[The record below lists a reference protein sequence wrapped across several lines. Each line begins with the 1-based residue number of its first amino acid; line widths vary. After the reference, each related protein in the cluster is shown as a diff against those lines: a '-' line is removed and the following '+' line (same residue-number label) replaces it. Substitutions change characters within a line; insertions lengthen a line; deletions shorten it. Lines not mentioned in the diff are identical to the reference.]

1 MAAPVKIPYA
11 QPSFFG
17 TEERYLVEAFRSTW
31 ISGGAFV
38 DRFEEDFR
46 RYCGSRF
53 AVTAS
58 NGTTALHMA
67 YLALGIKPGDEVIV
81 PGFGFLA
88 AANIAVHV
96 GARAVCAEVDPDT
109 WCATARDIER
119 CLSPRTR
126 LIVPV
131 HTYGNVCD
139 MDDILVLARHHRIA
153 VLEDA
158 AEAFPSRYRGR
169 LAGTMG
175 VIGTYSFQATK
186 TITTGEGGMVV
197 TEDPRLHEAMSLYRN
212 HGMRARRYWHEVA
225 GHNFRMTNLQ
235 AAIGCAQLERLE
247 RIVSERKR
255 VHAMYANR
263 FSNTDGITPQRVSAD
278 VDAIFWSYAVKLDP
292 LAFPQGRDAVISQLA
307 DAGIETRPGF
317 YAASLIGLYE
327 APPKPICEAIS
338 RQVVSL
344 PIYPSLSDDHVA
356 LVCDRLTSLRK

>member
-17 TEERYLVEAFRSTW
+17 TEETYLVEAFRSTW
-31 ISGGAFV
+31 ISGGTFV

-67 YLALGIKPGDEVIV
+67 YLALGIKAGDEVIV

-88 AANIAVHV
+88 AANIALHA

-109 WCATARDIER
+109 WCMTAREIER

-126 LIVPV
+126 LIVAV
-131 HTYGNVCD
+131 HTYGNVCE
-139 MDDILVLARHHRIA
+139 MDDILALAHHHRIA

-197 TEDPRLHEAMSLYRN
+197 TDDPRLHEGMSLYRN
-212 HGMRARRYWHEVA
+212 HGMRSRRYWHEVA
-225 GHNFRMTNLQ
+225 GHNFRLTNLQ

-247 RIVSERKR
+247 QIVGERKR
-255 VHAMYANR
+255 VSALYADRLANAP
-263 FSNTDGITPQRVSAD
+263 GITPQRVLPD
-278 VDAIFWSYAVKLDP
+278 VDTVFWSCAVRLDP
-292 LAFPQGRDAVISQLA
+292 RAFPQGRDAVVAQLA
-307 DAGIETRPGF
+307 ETGIETRPGF
-317 YAASLIGLYE
+317 YAASMLALYE
-327 APPKPICEAIS
+327 TPALPVCEAIS

-344 PIYPSLSDDHVA
+344 PTYPSLSDEHVA
-356 LVCDRLTSLRK
+356 LVCDRLSALRK

>member
-1 MAAPVKIPYA
+1 MPVTVMIPYA
-11 QPSFFG
+11 QPFFFG
-17 TEERYLVEAFRSTW
+17 TEEAYLVEAFRSTW

-46 RYCGSRF
+46 RYCGTRY

-67 YLALGIKPGDEVIV
+67 YLALGIRHGDEVIV

-88 AANIAVHV
+88 AANIALHV

-109 WCATARDIER
+109 WCMTAREIEP
-119 CLSPRTR
+119 CISPRTR

-139 MDDILVLARHHRIA
+139 MDGILSLARHHRIA
-153 VLEDA
+153 VVEDA
-158 AEAFPSRYRGR
+158 AEAFPSRYRGK

-175 VIGTYSFQATK
+175 AIGTYSFQATK

-197 TEDPRLHEAMSLYRN
+197 TEDPRLHDALSLYRN
-212 HGMRARRYWHEVA
+212 HGMRSRRYWHEVA

-235 AAIGCAQLERLE
+235 AAIGCAQLEGLE
-247 RIVSERKR
+247 RIVGERKR
-255 VHAMYANR
+255 VHALYADR
-263 FSNTDGITPQRVSAD
+263 FLNAGGIAPQRVSPD
-278 VDAIFWSYAVKLDP
+278 VDAIFWSCAVKLDP

-307 DAGIETRPGF
+307 EAGIETRPGF
-317 YAASLIGLYE
+317 YAASLMGLYE
-327 APPKPICEAIS
+327 APPQPICEAIS
-338 RQVVSL
+338 RQVISL
-344 PIYPSLSDDHVA
+344 PTYPSLSDEHVA
-356 LVCDRLTSLRK
+356 LVCDRITSLRK